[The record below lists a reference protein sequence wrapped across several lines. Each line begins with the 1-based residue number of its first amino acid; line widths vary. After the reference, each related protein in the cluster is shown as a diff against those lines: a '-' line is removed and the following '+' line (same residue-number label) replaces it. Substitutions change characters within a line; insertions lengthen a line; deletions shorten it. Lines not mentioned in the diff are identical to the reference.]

1 VRVLK
6 GVKEFVVNDHYKVS
20 IVDLGVEVVVS
31 ADLPPLPWC
40 YEVVDELSI
49 DNVKLIY
56 ANVDIPEVGRVEV
69 TGCRV
74 VNDFKVINVKYRVSN
89 VDEAVNIY
97 NKIVKY
103 LTDLCRTSTK

>member
-1 VRVLK
+1 MRVLK
-6 GVKEFVVNDHYKVS
+6 DVKELVINNHYKIS
-20 IVDLGVEVVVS
+20 IVDFGVEVVVS

-56 ANVDIPEVGRVEV
+56 TKLNIPEVGEVEV

-74 VNDFKVINVKYRVSN
+74 VNNFKVINVKYRVSN
-89 VDEAVNIY
+89 ADEAINTY
-97 NKIVKY
+97 NKIVKH
-103 LTDLCRTSTK
+103 LTDLCRTLTR